1 MKIDLNEKKSIYL
14 SGEVPMED
22 ESFKKL
28 LLSNVHFIERV
39 ERTMAFAGADAE
51 KSLTLQ

>member
-1 MKIDLNEKKSIYL
+1 LNEKKSIYL

-28 LLSNVHFIERV
+28 LLSNVHFIEKV

-51 KSLTLQ
+51 KSFTLQ